1 MEQKA
6 EHLTDLVARD
16 LDAGFT
22 ELVRIHGGAVHSFLH
37 RVCGSRS
44 DADDLG
50 QETFLRAYSALLR
63 YSAQRRRDLRLR
75 AWLMTIAMNV
85 WRNHVRSSHRRPES
99 LLQLDDSDEMCASD
113 RPGPEEFASH
123 ADDRRRL
130 IAALA
135 ELSEKHRIS
144 VVLRHVVGMSYAEVA
159 EVQGCPVGTAKAQVS
174 RAVGELRQL
183 LAAAAVPSRG
193 LSR

>member
-1 MEQKA
+1 
-6 EHLTDLVARD
+6 
-16 LDAGFT
+16 
-22 ELVRIHGGAVHSFLH
+22 
-37 RVCGSRS
+37 
-44 DADDLG
+44 
-50 QETFLRAYSALLR
+50 
-63 YSAQRRRDLRLR
+63 
-75 AWLMTIAMNV
+75 
-85 WRNHVRSSHRRPES
+85 
-99 LLQLDDSDEMCASD
+99 MCASD